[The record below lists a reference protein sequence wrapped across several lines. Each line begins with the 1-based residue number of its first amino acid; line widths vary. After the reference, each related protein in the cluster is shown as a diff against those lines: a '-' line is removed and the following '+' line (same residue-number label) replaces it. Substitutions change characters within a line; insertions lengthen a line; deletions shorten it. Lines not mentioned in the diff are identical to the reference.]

1 MASAKW
7 HIGFNEAQTEGTA
20 EMFFLPKDSK
30 FQGCDAEGFAI
41 YAKDKPEVVTK
52 KAFKLDPAKLAK
64 ARADRET
71 VAAMLGA

>member
-1 MASAKW
+1 
-7 HIGFNEAQTEGTA
+7 
-20 EMFFLPKDSK
+20 MFFLPKDAK

-41 YAKDKPEVVTK
+41 YAKDKAEVVTK
-52 KAFKLDPAKLAK
+52 RAFTLDPAKLAK

>member
-1 MASAKW
+1 MASANLYL
-7 HIGFNEAQTEGTA
+7 GFNEAQTEGTDK
-20 EMFFLPKDSK
+20 MFFLSNDAK
-30 FQGCDAEGFAI
+30 FEGCDAEGFAI

-64 ARADRET
+64 ARADREA

>member
-1 MASAKW
+1 MASANW
-7 HIGFNEAQTEGTA
+7 HIGFNETQTEGTD
-20 EMFFLPKDSK
+20 EMFFLPKDAK

>member
-7 HIGFNEAQTEGTA
+7 HIGFNDAQTEGTA
-20 EMFFLPKDSK
+20 EMFFLHNDAK

-64 ARADRET
+64 ARADREA

>member
-1 MASAKW
+1 
-7 HIGFNEAQTEGTA
+7 
-20 EMFFLPKDSK
+20 MFFLPKDSK
-30 FQGCDAEGFAI
+30 FQGCNAEGFAI

>member
-1 MASAKW
+1 MASANPY
-7 HIGFNEAQTEGTA
+7 IGFNEAQTEGTA

-64 ARADRET
+64 ARADREI
-71 VAAMLGA
+71 VAAMLGD

>member
-1 MASAKW
+1 
-7 HIGFNEAQTEGTA
+7 
-20 EMFFLPKDSK
+20 MFFLHNDAE
-30 FQGCDAEGFAI
+30 FQACDAEGFAI

>member
-1 MASAKW
+1 
-7 HIGFNEAQTEGTA
+7 
-20 EMFFLPKDSK
+20 MFFLHNDAK
-30 FQGCDAEGFAI
+30 FQACDAEGFAI

-52 KAFKLDPAKLAK
+52 TAFKLDPAKLAK

>member
-1 MASAKW
+1 MASANW
-7 HIGFNEAQTEGTA
+7 HIGFNEAQTEGTY
-20 EMFFLPKDSK
+20 EMFFLPKDAK

-71 VAAMLGA
+71 VAATLGA

>member
-1 MASAKW
+1 MASANW

-41 YAKDKPEVVTK
+41 YAKDNPEVVTK

>member
-1 MASAKW
+1 
-7 HIGFNEAQTEGTA
+7 
-20 EMFFLPKDSK
+20 MFFMPKDSK

>member
-1 MASAKW
+1 
-7 HIGFNEAQTEGTA
+7 
-20 EMFFLPKDSK
+20 MFFLHKDAK
-30 FQGCDAEGFAI
+30 FQACDADGFAI

>member
-1 MASAKW
+1 
-7 HIGFNEAQTEGTA
+7 
-20 EMFFLPKDSK
+20 MFSLHKDAK
-30 FQGCDAEGFAI
+30 FQGCTDEGFAI
-41 YAKDKPEVVTK
+41 YAIYVKDKPEVVTK

>member
-1 MASAKW
+1 MASANW
-7 HIGFNEAQTEGTA
+7 HIGFNEGQTEGTKD
-20 EMFFLPKDSK
+20 MFFLPKDAK

>member
-1 MASAKW
+1 
-7 HIGFNEAQTEGTA
+7 
-20 EMFFLPKDSK
+20 MFFLPKDAK

-41 YAKDKPEVVTK
+41 YAKDKAEAEVVTK
-52 KAFKLDPAKLAK
+52 RAFKLDPAKLAK

>member
-1 MASAKW
+1 
-7 HIGFNEAQTEGTA
+7 
-20 EMFFLPKDSK
+20 MFFLHKDAK
-30 FQGCDAEGFAI
+30 FQACDAEGFAI

>member
-1 MASAKW
+1 
-7 HIGFNEAQTEGTA
+7 
-20 EMFFLPKDSK
+20 MFFLPKDAK

-71 VAAMLGA
+71 VANYCLKTGEVDFVAAYGE

>member
-1 MASAKW
+1 MASANW
-7 HIGFNEAQTEGTA
+7 HIGFNEAQTEGIKA
-20 EMFFLPKDSK
+20 MFFLHNDAE
-30 FQGCDAEGFAI
+30 FQDCDADGFAI

>member
-1 MASAKW
+1 MASANCYLLF
-7 HIGFNEAQTEGTA
+7 IEGQTEGTA

-30 FQGCDAEGFAI
+30 FQGCDAEGLAI

-71 VAAMLGA
+71 VAAMLGD

>member
-1 MASAKW
+1 
-7 HIGFNEAQTEGTA
+7 
-20 EMFFLPKDSK
+20 MFFLSKDAK
-30 FQGCDAEGFAI
+30 FQGCDAESFAI

>member
-1 MASAKW
+1 MASANLYL
-7 HIGFNEAQTEGTA
+7 GFNEAQTEGTN

-30 FQGCDAEGFAI
+30 FQGYDTEGFAI

>member
-1 MASAKW
+1 MASANW
-7 HIGFNEAQTEGTA
+7 HIGFNEAQTEGTD
-20 EMFFLPKDSK
+20 EMFFLPKDAK

-41 YAKDKPEVVTK
+41 YAKDKAEVVTK
-52 KAFKLDPAKLAK
+52 RAFKLDPAKLAK

>member
-1 MASAKW
+1 
-7 HIGFNEAQTEGTA
+7 
-20 EMFFLPKDSK
+20 MFFLSKDSK
-30 FQGCDAEGFAI
+30 FQGSDAEGFAI